1 MIRKFVNRKEELNLL
16 ENLWKKEGLVFVLVY
31 GRRRVGKTRL
41 LEEFSKDKERIFV
54 IFEDKPR
61 EYNFDL
67 LSEKISEILGTNIK
81 IRDFPSLLSLLK
93 TLKRKRFLLILDEFS
108 YLIRREEGIL
118 SELSRAIE
126 ENKELNALIVV
137 SGSYVSLMEKEF
149 FSYSSPIYGRT
160 DANIKVAP
168 LKFKHLFEWFEGL
181 KTEDLFKIYA
191 VTNGTPKYLEF
202 FSGKNIEREI
212 VNNFFNSSSFLFRE
226 ARALLNE
233 ELREL
238 SIYLAILEAIAKG
251 NTKVTQIANF
261 CYLKENQV
269 VPYLRVLSELGIVRR
284 IVPIFGKRG
293 IYEIADNYFLFW
305 SRFVNP
311 YYEEIESGFINAALE
326 DFRTNFNQFLGKP
339 FERLA
344 QELLIE
350 LSKKNLLPFN
360 LTKIGKWWHKSE
372 EIDLVALNERERKA
386 LFVEVKW
393 KDLTLRETKRILKD
407 LEKKAELVGLKDYER
422 YFGIVAKRIDKRGKM
437 GEHILTLDLGDF
449 WRIRREQG

>member
-67 LSEKISEILGTNIK
+67 LSRKISELLGVNIK
-81 IRDFPSLLSLLK
+81 IRDFPSLFSLLK
-93 TLKRKRFLLILDEFS
+93 TLKRERLLLILDELS

-118 SELSRAIE
+118 SEISRAIE
-126 ENKELNALIVV
+126 ENKDLNALIVV

-149 FSYSSPIYGRT
+149 FRYSGPIYGRT
-160 DANIKVAP
+160 DANIKVTP
-168 LKFKHLFEWFEGL
+168 LKFKHLFEWFEGS
-181 KTEDLFKIYA
+181 KIEDLFKIYG
-191 VTNGTPKYLEF
+191 VTNGVPKYLEF
-202 FSGKNIEREI
+202 FSGKNIEKEI
-212 VNNFFNSSSFLFRE
+212 VDNFFNSSSFLFRE
-226 ARALLNE
+226 ARALLSE

-269 VPYLRVLSELGIVRR
+269 VPYLRVLSELGIVKR
-284 IVPIFGKRG
+284 IVPLFGKRG

-326 DFRTNFNQFLGKP
+326 DFRANFNQFLGKP

-360 LTKIGKWWHKSE
+360 FTKIGRWWHRGE
-372 EIDLVALNERERKA
+372 EVDLIALNEHEKKV

-393 KDLTLRETKRILKD
+393 KDLTLRETKRILND
-407 LEKKAELVGLKDYER
+407 LRKKAELVGLKDYEN
-422 YFGIVAKRIDKRGKM
+422 YFGIVAKRLNKKDKL
-437 GEHILTLDLGDF
+437 GENILALDLRDF
-449 WRIRREQG
+449 EKIK

>member
-1 MIRKFVNRKEELNLL
+1 MIRKFVNRKEELELL

-67 LSEKISEILGTNIK
+67 LSKKISELLGVSIK
-81 IRDFPSLLSLLK
+81 IRDFPSLLRLLK
-93 TLKRKRFLLILDEFS
+93 TLKRGRLLLILDELS

-126 ENKELNALIVV
+126 ENRDLNALIVV

-149 FSYSSPIYGRT
+149 FRYSSPIYGRT

-202 FSGKNIEREI
+202 FSGENIEEEI
-212 VNNFFNSSSFLFRE
+212 IDNFFNPSSFLFRE
-226 ARALLNE
+226 ARALLSE

-269 VPYLRVLSELGIVRR
+269 VPYLRVLSELGIVKR

-293 IYEIADNYFLFW
+293 VYEIADNYFLFW

-311 YYEEIESGFINAALE
+311 YYEEIESGFVNAALE
-326 DFRTNFNQFLGKP
+326 DFKANFNQFLGKA

-350 LSKKNLLPFN
+350 LSKKNLLPFSF
-360 LTKIGKWWHKSE
+360 TKIGRWWHRGE
-372 EIDLVALNERERKA
+372 EIDLVALNEQERKA

-393 KDLTLRETKRILKD
+393 KDLTLRETERILND
-407 LEKKAELVGLKDYER
+407 LRRKAELVGLKDYEN
-422 YFGIVAKRIDKRGKM
+422 YFGIVAKRLDKKDKLDRN
-437 GEHILTLDLGDF
+437 ILALDLRDF
-449 WRIRREQG
+449 ERIK

>member
-1 MIRKFVNRKEELNLL
+1 MIRKFVNRKEELELL

-67 LSEKISEILGTNIK
+67 LSKKISELLGVSIK
-81 IRDFPSLLSLLK
+81 IRDFPSLLRLLK
-93 TLKRKRFLLILDEFS
+93 TLKRGRLLLILDELS

-126 ENKELNALIVV
+126 ENRDLNALIVV

-149 FSYSSPIYGRT
+149 FRYSSPIYGRT

-202 FSGKNIEREI
+202 FSGENIEEEI
-212 VNNFFNSSSFLFRE
+212 IDNFFNPSSFLFRE
-226 ARALLNE
+226 ARALLSE

-269 VPYLRVLSELGIVRR
+269 VPYLRVLSELGIVKR

-293 IYEIADNYFLFW
+293 VYEIADNYFLFW

-311 YYEEIESGFINAALE
+311 YYEEIESGFVNAALE
-326 DFRTNFNQFLGKP
+326 DFRANFNQFLGKA

-350 LSKKNLLPFN
+350 LSKKNLLPFSF
-360 LTKIGKWWHKSE
+360 TKIGRWWHRGE
-372 EIDLVALNERERKA
+372 EIDLVALNEQERKA

-393 KDLTLRETKRILKD
+393 KDLTLRETERILND
-407 LEKKAELVGLKDYER
+407 LRRKAELVGLKDYEN
-422 YFGIVAKRIDKRGKM
+422 YFGIVAKRLDKKDKLDRN
-437 GEHILTLDLGDF
+437 ILALDLRDF
-449 WRIRREQG
+449 ERIK